1 MSTPALNIPVRATGL
16 EKFKQDMTDT
26 SSHVG
31 AATRA
36 ITAQVIKMNAG
47 FLASQGAA
55 GAATLAF
62 GRVLGILGPIALGI
76 TAVTDTF
83 KLMAYAVDLA
93 KTKIAD
99 FNAIADKANASG
111 FSTDFY
117 QRISKS
123 AASAKLSIDDA
134 TAALKNFN
142 SASADKLGGSD
153 LQQRIDESRKA
164 GNFSGNSGIA
174 SLSSATN
181 TEQKFR
187 AVVSLIDQAMQKGER
202 LAALDIAGKAFGPA
216 VETALRADS
225 GALDQMLRRADA
237 MSKAEIIS
245 PEDIGRSIELKER
258 MDEAQKI
265 LAEKWKPVQDDLA
278 QLGMNYHASWVSITE
293 DLAAAVGYATD
304 LYKALHQVPD
314 WFANRIG
321 SASIWKSITDATT
334 TPESRAASEAALGI
348 SSEPTDIASVGRNEK
363 LAAALRNHANVTRA
377 MQEATG
383 VSSAVRG
390 DSSKALKKEAAET
403 ADAFDRAS
411 ESLGKHIARMEADA
425 KAVGLGASAQE
436 QLRAEAV
443 LTQAAQQAGLP
454 TTDALVAKIQA
465 LARAAG
471 EASDKLAK
479 ARVDSSI
486 SFGRQTALLDPQDV
500 AIARQLEPIFGNNV
514 PAALASSQAAA
525 LRFNDALAS
534 VGQTASGTLTTG
546 LTDILDGTK
555 SVSAGFADM
564 SRAIVR
570 ALEEAVIKMLVV
582 APLMRSLSG
591 VLGFSGGGIVGDL
604 PLPGAADFIGPVAKA
619 TGGLISGP
627 GTGTSDSIPALV
639 SNGEFVVRASA
650 TARHLPLLEAINA
663 GAIPAFADGGLVGS
677 GSDAPMIGGS
687 QTTIAPNIQVSV
699 QGNPGMSSAD
709 HQRMGENIGKAAMD
723 TIRGMVAQELRTQ
736 TRPGGILRR

>member
-1 MSTPALNIPVRATGL
+1 MPTPALNIPVRVTGL
-16 EKFKQDMTDT
+16 DKFKQDMNET

-31 AATRA
+31 LATRA

-62 GRVLGILGPIALGI
+62 GRVLGVLGPIALGI
-76 TAVTDTF
+76 TAITDTF

-93 KTKIAD
+93 KAKIAD

-123 AASAKLSIDDA
+123 AGSAKLSIDDA

-153 LQQRIDESRKA
+153 LQQRIDDSRKA

-174 SLSSATN
+174 SLALATT
-181 TEQKFR
+181 TEERFR
-187 AVVSLIDQAMQKGER
+187 AVVALINEAMQKGER

-216 VETALRADS
+216 LQSALRADS
-225 GALDQMLRRADA
+225 ATLDQMLQRADA

-245 PEDIGRSIELKER
+245 PDDIGRAIELKKR
-258 MDEAQKI
+258 MDQAQKI
-265 LAEKWKPVQDDLA
+265 LAEKWKPIQDDLA
-278 QLGMNYHASWVSITE
+278 QLGVNYHASWVSITE

-321 SASIWKSITDATT
+321 NASIWKSITDATT
-334 TPESRAASEAALGI
+334 NPEGRAAAEASMGI
-348 SSEPTDIASVGRNEK
+348 SSDPINIANVGRNEK

-377 MQEATG
+377 MQEATSI
-383 VSSAVRG
+383 SSAVRG
-390 DSSKALKKEAAET
+390 DTSKSISKEATES

-425 KAVGLGASAQE
+425 RAVGLGAGALG

-465 LARAAG
+465 LAKAAG
-471 EASDKLAK
+471 EASEKLAR

-486 SFGRQTALLDPQDV
+486 SFGQQTALLDPGDV
-500 AIARQLEPIFGNNV
+500 AIARELEPIFGNNV

-525 LRFNDALAS
+525 LRFNDALSS
-534 VGQTASGTLTTG
+534 VGRTASGTLTTG
-546 LTDILDGTK
+546 LTDVLDGTK
-555 SVSAGFADM
+555 SVGESFRDM
-564 SRAIVR
+564 SKIIVR
-570 ALEEAVIKMLVV
+570 AIEEAIVKLLIVQ
-582 APLMRSLSG
+582 PLMRSLSG
-591 VLGFSGGGIVGDL
+591 ALGGGVGRLGFGDSGLVSAGKFADGGQIR
-604 PLPGAADFIGPVAKA
+604 
-619 TGGLISGP
+619 GP
-627 GTGTSDSIPALV
+627 GTGRSDSIVARV
-639 SNGEFVVRASA
+639 SNGEFIVNAQS
-650 TARHLPLLEAINA
+650 TAKHLAALHAINA
-663 GAIPAFADGGLVGS
+663 DRIPRFADGGAIGS
-677 GSDAPMIGGS
+677 APALGGGH
-687 QTTIAPNIQVSV
+687 QTTVAPTINVTV
-699 QGNPGMSSAD
+699 QGNPGASEAAD
-709 HQRMGENIGKAAMD
+709 EALGRKIARRVSDAVDAA
-723 TIRGMVAQELRTQ
+723 VAKQIRTQ
-736 TRPGGILRR
+736 MRPGGLLNR